1 MERHKLVFS
10 YDELTIVH
18 VNSGEPFKV
27 YDVRWVVEHREVY
40 EFMLEVAEDVPD
52 LDPKLF
58 MVIRDFFIHKKEE
71 WLKNR

>member
-10 YDELTIVH
+10 YDELTIVK
-18 VNSGEPFKV
+18 VNSGEPFGV
-27 YDVRWVVEHREVY
+27 YDVRWAVEHREVY

-71 WLKNR
+71 FLKNR